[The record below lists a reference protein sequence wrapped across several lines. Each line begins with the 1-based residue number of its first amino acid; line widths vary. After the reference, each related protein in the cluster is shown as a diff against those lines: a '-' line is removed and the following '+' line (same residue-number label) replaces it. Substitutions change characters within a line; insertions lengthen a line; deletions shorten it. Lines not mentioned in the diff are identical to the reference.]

1 MKNFISVSIPNR
13 KIKKLVLEN
22 MLKSVNM
29 PLNEKKTNYG
39 IFEGIDKNIILKL
52 EIPSQLSER
61 QSDKVAYNLSSNLFE
76 LGYKDFDIEI
86 STNKNTK
93 INTLENTS
101 WTREEVNDKGNYKGT
116 NIKPTA
122 QQLARMNPNA
132 KVGSSTND
140 RRNPNNTPL
149 EKPSLKT
156 GPVNKP
162 TVPGIEPGSKEAL
175 MAIVT
180 QYAKPG
186 MTLADVNAM
195 ETAAVSSEV
204 PSANDDANIAGF
216 KRFAKSKS
224 WRVQFVLANAAEQ
237 SNLPGLF
244 TSKDKF
250 VFMKPEDN
258 SGDQYV
264 GGGPSTSSG
273 SNMTDLETLA
283 KVGLVPQ
290 SKLDKVRK
298 AWSYNP
304 KMKPQVDRI
313 IAAQNA
319 ATAQAPLGD
328 SPNSATDDE
337 LDAMTAVN
345 QAKDRITKPV
355 EPDGPTMVANKF
367 ADLDSKAATT
377 LAYEKLKRLKELLDN
392 NPEARVV
399 SVEES
404 KKILRKKLYNNYIF
418 EDATVDK
425 EVSELVSDLKQLL
438 PKLSTQNQLVVNKK
452 IEQSIPYTRRHST
465 VSTSAKAGKKPGR
478 LNVPGNPLADF
489 SKSGKGGLAN
499 DPDEQLAID
508 ELQRYLGIPVTG
520 KYDQTTRDAV
530 TAYQKQY
537 GLKVDGDAG
546 PETIGH
552 MVGNEKPYKYA
563 GQGQNN
569 NPNRDG
575 GQKSEADQRKA
586 DAKKDP
592 ANGVAPPE
600 EQEGLDEVIKFN
612 WKKKS
617 YYIDVNK
624 ITVNIPEN
632 KIVWLFYKDAGK
644 KNPQKVDI
652 LAKYWVLKIEAELV
666 RRGETDSLKIVADFV
681 DSMDPTEQDLDR
693 TVPDRFK
700 DNGEPLPPVTGGE
713 GEAGGGEGTSDSEVL
728 AAQDTQITEDI
739 FVAINGPGT
748 DDALLFKALAAIS
761 DNAQYRR
768 IDKLFKKDH
777 ADELTGETNTLY
789 AWMLD
794 DLDNVGLSWLGFDSK
809 ANLDKFMREMKRL
822 GIDDK
827 KLEDLVKDANTTGAI
842 DPDADG
848 GGETPMGDGPEN
860 TGTPL
865 KRGKAAAVW
874 NDEVEVDDAFKNLEE
889 ALAARNRLKEGDMV
903 MIGPVN
909 DQEKALVSKGVKGKL
924 TFLDKEGNPITD
936 DSSGPNATVASV
948 TNKKSAGGN
957 TDGPENVDLPDTNKK
972 SAGVKTDNVEL
983 PELSDYVQNKI
994 NIMADKF
1001 WEAGKPSLLSLKGAT
1016 DEKMFAQILGDLSKA
1031 GAELGTT
1038 AEMYA
1043 HLDKAFKALEK
1054 NNKGSVIINDVRT
1067 NNVSLEQYARSEMNS
1082 KDMEKFFYGPLKG
1095 KNIPFEGKK

>member
-162 TVPGIEPGSKEAL
+162 TVSGIEPGSKEAL

-392 NPEARVV
+392 NPEARAV

-465 VSTSAKAGKKPGR
+465 VSTSAKADKKPGR

-957 TDGPENVDLPDTNKK
+957 TDGPENVDLP
-972 SAGVKTDNVEL
+972 
-983 PELSDYVQNKI
+983 ELSDYVQNKI

-1067 NNVSLEQYARSEMNS
+1067 NNVSLEQYARSEMSS

>member
-1 MKNFISVSIPNR
+1 M
-13 KIKKLVLEN
+13 
-22 MLKSVNM
+22 
-29 PLNEKKTNYG
+29 
-39 IFEGIDKNIILKL
+39 
-52 EIPSQLSER
+52 
-61 QSDKVAYNLSSNLFE
+61 
-76 LGYKDFDIEI
+76 
-86 STNKNTK
+86 
-93 INTLENTS
+93 ENTS

-149 EKPSLKT
+149 EKPLGKPT
-156 GPVNKP
+156 GKP
-162 TVPGIEPGSKEAL
+162 TVSGIEPGSKEAL

-204 PSANDDANIAGF
+204 PSANDDANIFSKAFAGF

-392 NPEARVV
+392 NPEARAV

-438 PKLSTQNQLVVNKK
+438 PKLSPQNQLVVNKK

-465 VSTSAKAGKKPGR
+465 VSTSAKSR
-478 LNVPGNPLADF
+478 LTIRCTPGNPLADF
-489 SKSGKGGLAN
+489 SKYSF
-499 DPDEQLAID
+499 
-508 ELQRYLGIPVTG
+508 PVTE
-520 KYDQTTRDAV
+520 KIHQQVVSIPISPVLNNDHIKKITRDAV

-537 GLKVDGDAG
+537 GLKVDGDSS
-546 PETIGH
+546 
-552 MVGNEKPYKYA
+552 PY
-563 GQGQNN
+563 
-569 NPNRDG
+569 P
-575 GQKSEADQRKA
+575 
-586 DAKKDP
+586 
-592 ANGVAPPE
+592 
-600 EQEGLDEVIKFN
+600 
-612 WKKKS
+612 
-617 YYIDVNK
+617 
-624 ITVNIPEN
+624 
-632 KIVWLFYKDAGK
+632 
-644 KNPQKVDI
+644 
-652 LAKYWVLKIEAELV
+652 
-666 RRGETDSLKIVADFV
+666 
-681 DSMDPTEQDLDR
+681 
-693 TVPDRFK
+693 
-700 DNGEPLPPVTGGE
+700 
-713 GEAGGGEGTSDSEVL
+713 
-728 AAQDTQITEDI
+728 
-739 FVAINGPGT
+739 
-748 DDALLFKALAAIS
+748 
-761 DNAQYRR
+761 
-768 IDKLFKKDH
+768 H
-777 ADELTGETNTLY
+777 
-789 AWMLD
+789 
-794 DLDNVGLSWLGFDSK
+794 
-809 ANLDKFMREMKRL
+809 
-822 GIDDK
+822 
-827 KLEDLVKDANTTGAI
+827 
-842 DPDADG
+842 
-848 GGETPMGDGPEN
+848 
-860 TGTPL
+860 
-865 KRGKAAAVW
+865 
-874 NDEVEVDDAFKNLEE
+874 
-889 ALAARNRLKEGDMV
+889 
-903 MIGPVN
+903 
-909 DQEKALVSKGVKGKL
+909 
-924 TFLDKEGNPITD
+924 
-936 DSSGPNATVASV
+936 
-948 TNKKSAGGN
+948 
-957 TDGPENVDLPDTNKK
+957 
-972 SAGVKTDNVEL
+972 
-983 PELSDYVQNKI
+983 
-994 NIMADKF
+994 
-1001 WEAGKPSLLSLKGAT
+1001 SLLVNVFMLK
-1016 DEKMFAQILGDLSKA
+1016 
-1031 GAELGTT
+1031 
-1038 AEMYA
+1038 
-1043 HLDKAFKALEK
+1043 
-1054 NNKGSVIINDVRT
+1054 
-1067 NNVSLEQYARSEMNS
+1067 
-1082 KDMEKFFYGPLKG
+1082 
-1095 KNIPFEGKK
+1095 

>member
-149 EKPSLKT
+149 EKPLGKPT
-156 GPVNKP
+156 GKP
-162 TVPGIEPGSKEAL
+162 TVSGIEPGSKEAL

-204 PSANDDANIAGF
+204 PSANDDANIFSKAFAGF

-392 NPEARVV
+392 NPEARAV

-438 PKLSTQNQLVVNKK
+438 PKLSPQNQLVVNKK

-465 VSTSAKAGKKPGR
+465 VSTSAKADKKPGR

-563 GQGQNN
+563 GQGQDN

-600 EQEGLDEVIKFN
+600 EQEGLDKVIKFN

-624 ITVNIPEN
+624 IEVDIPEN
-632 KIVWLFYKDAGK
+632 KIVWLFYKDADM

-848 GGETPMGDGPEN
+848 GGETPMDSVTDGPEN
-860 TGTPL
+860 VDRPL
-865 KRGKAAAVW
+865 PKGKAAAVW
-874 NDEVEVDDAFKNLEE
+874 NDEVKVEASFINLEK

-903 MIGPVN
+903 LIG
-909 DQEKALVSKGVKGKL
+909 QEKALVSKGEKGEL
-924 TFLDKEGNPITD
+924 AFLDKDGNPITD
-936 DSSGPNATVASV
+936 DRSGGLAAAATV
-948 TNKKSAGGN
+948 TNKNAAADETGGE
-957 TDGPENVDLPDTNKK
+957 TDGPENVDKPLKK
-972 SAGVKTDNVEL
+972 GL
-983 PELSDYVQNKI
+983 PELSSGNQEKI

-1031 GAELGTT
+1031 GAELGST

-1082 KDMEKFFYGPLKG
+1082 KDMEKYFYGPLKG
-1095 KNIPFEGKK
+1095 KNISFEGKK